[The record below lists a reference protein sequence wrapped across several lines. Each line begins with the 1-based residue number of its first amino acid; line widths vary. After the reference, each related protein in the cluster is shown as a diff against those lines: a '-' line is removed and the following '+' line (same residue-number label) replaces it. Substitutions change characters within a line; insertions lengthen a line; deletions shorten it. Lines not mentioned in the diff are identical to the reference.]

1 MRTLRQDYASILL
14 SSAYSVLPR
23 VVVLA
28 AIWICL
34 LPVRNCRDGQPD
46 HGM

>member
-14 SSAYSVLPR
+14 SSGYSVLLQ

-28 AIWICL
+28 AIWICP
-34 LPVRNCRDGQPD
+34 LPIRNDRG
-46 HGM
+46 